1 MSCCTRRKKET
12 ASAASSAADP
22 SLDEPSIHDDYKDY
36 ERDPFF
42 AFIPQL
48 GKWGFGIL
56 ANEASIY
63 ANGIISAP
71 SFTANFLKG
80 TYTFYKANPNTLFR
94 EILSGFTV
102 AIMQVPESIAFSF
115 VAGVPPLSGL
125 QATWWMAFITGI
137 LGGKPGMISGAA
149 GALAVV
155 VTRLTAS
162 DGVLSYLPMDERL
175 NVLYMTMF
183 VCGIFQIGFA
193 MFRLAKLVRL
203 IPETGMIGFMNGKLH
218 VSCVVAYS
226 VAYQIMF
233 IPYTPLSANVQLNVY
248 PVSS

>member
-1 MSCCTRRKKET
+1 MSCCGKQKKET
-12 ASAASSAADP
+12 PDSTIGSFED
-22 SLDEPSIHDDYKDY
+22 PSIHEDYKNF

-48 GKWGFGIL
+48 ASWGGGIL
-56 ANEASIY
+56 SNEVTLVTKGVA
-63 ANGIISAP
+63 SAP
-71 SFTANFLKG
+71 SFTKNFLQG
-80 TYTFYKANPNTLFR
+80 TYTFYKTNPNILFR

-137 LGGKPGMISGAA
+137 FGGKPGMISGAA

-162 DGVLSYLPMDERL
+162 DGDLSYLSVEERL

-203 IPETGMIGFMNGKLH
+203 IPETGMIGFMNGESLIMLFCLLGG
-218 VSCVVAYS
+218 VTVVTLLIQCGHAM
-226 VAYQIMF
+226 Q
-233 IPYTPLSANVQLNVY
+233 TK
-248 PVSS
+248 